1 MNTELLDEILACQSL
16 PSLPAIAVQV
26 LELTSDQNVSMDEL
40 AELIQ
45 TDQAMAAKILRTVN
59 SSFYALRERCTTI
72 RKALVMLG
80 LSPVKSLV
88 LGFSLVNS
96 IDMDE
101 DTGFDYSAYWRRG
114 LYTAAAAKSV
124 ADIAGQKE
132 TADECFLSGLLQ
144 DIGMIAL
151 LQTLGDRYLD
161 IVRSTDGDHSKLVVA
176 ELDELEAQH
185 PDIGATL
192 AERWRLPE
200 ELTVPIKY
208 HERPGAAPEE
218 HQTISRAVAIGNMAH
233 DALTNAEPAP
243 ALRKYYKA
251 CERWFGLSEADA
263 ESAFRRFAESVEE
276 LSDLFNLETGKS
288 HDTDTLLQEA
298 EASLI
303 RIAEEEPHATA
314 RNDQLH
320 TLLVGEELNDPLT
333 GLLGAKGFAEALS
346 STFAAVAGTDEPIT
360 VTQVVID
367 GLDTVQERAGVLA
380 SDAVLIRAV
389 VFLQQMFEPMGA
401 IVCRVGSSIMS
412 VIIPGSDSRQLAG
425 EFEQFRVRFDASSA
439 QILALSEISRSAI
452 KVSVGLASTRPG
464 VEGQMKT
471 HDALLAAA
479 TKAVQA
485 ARTAGGDC
493 TKTFAA
499 RSAA

>member
-1 MNTELLDEILACQSL
+1 MNTELLEDILACQTL
-16 PSLPAIAVQV
+16 PSLPAIAIQV
-26 LELTSDQNVSMDEL
+26 IELTSDQNVSMDEL
-40 AELIQ
+40 AQLIQ

-59 SSFYALRERCTTI
+59 SSFYGLRERCTTI

-101 DTGFDYSAYWRRG
+101 ESGFDYVAYWRRG

-124 ADIAGQKE
+124 AEKAGEKD

-151 LQTLGDRYLD
+151 LQTLGDRYIE
-161 IVRSTDGDHSKLVVA
+161 IVNSTEGDHSKLVQA
-176 ELDELEAQH
+176 ELTELEAQH

-218 HQTISRAVAIGNMAH
+218 HQTIARAVAIGNLAH
-233 DALTNAEPAP
+233 NALSDENPALS
-243 ALRKYYKA
+243 LRKYYKA
-251 CERWFGLSEADA
+251 CKRWFNLDENDA
-263 ESAFRRFAESVEE
+263 ETAFRRFAEAVDE
-276 LSDLFNLETGKS
+276 LSDLFNLDTGKNP
-288 HDTDTLLQEA
+288 DTDQLLKDA
-298 EASLI
+298 EETLI
-303 RIAEEEPHATA
+303 RIIEDEPDATA
-314 RNDQLH
+314 RCDQLNN
-320 TLLVGEELNDPLT
+320 LLVGEELNDPLT
-333 GLLGAKGFAEALS
+333 GLLGPKGFASALS
-346 STFAAVAGTDEPIT
+346 STFAGLGDSGEPIAVAQI
-360 VTQVVID
+360 VLD
-367 GLDTVQERAGVLA
+367 GLDAVQEQAGVLA

-389 VFLQQMFEPMGA
+389 AFLQQMFEPMGA
-401 IVCRVGSSIMS
+401 IVCRVGSSIVS
-412 VIIPGSDSRQLAG
+412 IILPGSEARQVAA
-425 EFEQFRVRFDASSA
+425 EFEQFRVRFDASIA
-439 QILALSEISRSAI
+439 QLLATSRVDRSAI
-452 KVSVGLASTRPG
+452 KISIGLASAKPG
-464 VEGQMKT
+464 DDGQIKT
-471 HDALLAAA
+471 HEALLAAA

-499 RSAA
+499 KAA